1 MRKRS
6 RQFFSFEKAP
16 TSNTTVVGLDISSL
30 QGGMASSAAVVNL
43 LIEEV
48 ATPGVEDSTGRK
60 PVHLVSY
67 NSITTLNALE
77 VGEGDFALKDKCE

>member
-6 RQFFSFEKAP
+6 KQFFSFEKAP
-16 TSNTTVVGLDISSL
+16 TSNTL
-30 QGGMASSAAVVNL
+30 QGGMAASAAVVNL